1 MWLNELYDKY
11 LPVFE
16 DELDEYQ
23 SEDIPEF
30 DTDEGLY
37 KILNQ
42 AGFKNI
48 RVISEE
54 KVFIYKDEQE
64 WWDKLWTHGAIST
77 LEKIPKDM
85 LEDFKSEVFEKL
97 REMKEAGGIPHT
109 KSVLYAF
116 GEKL

>member
-1 MWLNELYDKY
+1 M
-11 LPVFE
+11 
-16 DELDEYQ
+16 
-23 SEDIPEF
+23 
-30 DTDEGLY
+30 
-37 KILNQ
+37 NQ

-48 RVISEE
+48 QVISEE